1 MKRRWNLSAFRL
13 RSIPQRRRQRHRKRR
28 IRSKQIVTLPQLIS
42 GNFSSH
48 IAWKSHHYFPRNP
61 ELRIP
66 SSESNNPHIGCKSK
80 PIPTPP
86 HPTPPPT
93 SQKGKGKK
101 YWKTKRRL
109 FAADISSPYFFV
121 CFCVFLCVSVWGRG
135 GTGSSLRCG
144 LKNPPVRMGTAVKER
159 RRHSATCNP
168 LMGTSVEKSAKI
180 SAELKPPVKA
190 SNVQIADC
198 WITLR

>member
-86 HPTPPPT
+86 HPTAHL
-93 SQKGKGKK
+93 SKGEGKEILK
-101 YWKTKRRL
+101 NQTT
-109 FAADISSPYFFV
+109 FVCGGYFFSI
-121 CFCVFLCVSVWGRG
+121 FLCVFLCVSVCFCVGEG
-135 GTGSSLRCG
+135 GDWQL
-144 LKNPPVRMGTAVKER
+144 PPVRIKE
-159 RRHSATCNP
+159 SP
-168 LMGTSVEKSAKI
+168 G
-180 SAELKPPVKA
+180 
-190 SNVQIADC
+190 ADGNRSERE
-198 WITLR
+198 TETFRYL